1 MVEKVQQSPPASEA
15 SSPPRLPQLGWVGL
29 LLLPLG
35 IAVYLLALPFF
46 ALFWLI
52 EWILPLHPA
61 EPDFLAEDHPVA
73 GFPPPAK
80 ESGR

>member
-15 SSPPRLPQLGWVGL
+15 SSPSKLPQLGWAGL
-29 LLLPLG
+29 LLLLLA
-35 IAVYLLALPFF
+35 ITVYLIALPFF

-61 EPDFLAEDHPVA
+61 ESDFLAEDHPVA
-73 GFPPPAK
+73 GFSPPAK